1 MIWSYCF
8 LQNQILSIFWNF
20 LANIG
25 PKHHVF
31 ILSIET
37 RPLAYFFF
45 LVTAHR
51 FVLNKTF
58 MVRNRNGLTKE
69 ANFLFSKPEKPKI
82 LLKVLQLN
90 LYQTELLF
98 RYVFHDLTWYCL
110 LTSED
115 LPRFTMICGKMLT
128 KLVFVWHMLCR
139 TILRATICKNW

>member
-1 MIWSYCF
+1 MIWSFCF
-8 LQNQILSIFWNF
+8 LQNQILIIFRNF
-20 LANIG
+20 FTNIG

-98 RYVFHDLTWYCL
+98 RYVFPWFDMILFVDFW
-110 LTSED
+110 
-115 LPRFTMICGKMLT
+115 RFTKIYDGLQKNAH
-128 KLVFVWHMLCR
+128 KIVFVL
-139 TILRATICKNW
+139 TFVV